1 MTGTT
6 ADSRA
11 LVAEMWRTFQPLASR
26 RVGVLEAYVRA
37 LASRSADEGLPDDD
51 GRDAAARAAHA
62 LLGGLG
68 SFGHPEGSRCAA
80 AIVDLLRE
88 PVGDVQQ
95 LSRTVAELRA
105 VVGP

>member
-6 ADSRA
+6 ADDLD
-11 LVAEMWRTFQPLASR
+11 LVAQLWRKFQPLASR
-26 RVGVLEAYVRA
+26 RVAVLEAYVRA
-37 LASRSADEGLPDDD
+37 LTSGSADEGVPDGD

-62 LLGGLG
+62 LQGGLG
-68 SFGHPEGSRCAA
+68 SYGHPEGSRCAA

-88 PVGDVQQ
+88 PDDDVEQ
-95 LSRTVAELRA
+95 LCRTVAELRA